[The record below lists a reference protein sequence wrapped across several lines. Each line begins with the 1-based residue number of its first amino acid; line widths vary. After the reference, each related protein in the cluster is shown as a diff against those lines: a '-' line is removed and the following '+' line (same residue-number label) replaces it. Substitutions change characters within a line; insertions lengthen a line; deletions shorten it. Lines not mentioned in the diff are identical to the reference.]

1 MFVSDYNTNHYL
13 QRLYVLLH
21 APSYIISVP
30 LRDSMHYQVGR
41 YTRSLSLSVCCDY
54 IAIFQDYTLHLFLRQ
69 TWTDSRLNFS
79 HLTNISVLELDQKR
93 ISDVWVPD
101 TYFPNE
107 KTASFH
113 TVTVP
118 NKLLHIQKDGYVIY
132 SVRSVWRH
140 LCIANAAQRSFPKSM
155 LLH

>member
-1 MFVSDYNTNHYL
+1 MNNIIYNLSQSSKFNL
-13 QRLYVLLH
+13 SL
-21 APSYIISVP
+21 SP
-30 LRDSMHYQVGR
+30 L
-41 YTRSLSLSVCCDY
+41 SLSLSLCCDY
-54 IAIFQDYTLHLFLRQ
+54 ITTFQDYTLHLFLRQ

-155 LLH
+155 FLH